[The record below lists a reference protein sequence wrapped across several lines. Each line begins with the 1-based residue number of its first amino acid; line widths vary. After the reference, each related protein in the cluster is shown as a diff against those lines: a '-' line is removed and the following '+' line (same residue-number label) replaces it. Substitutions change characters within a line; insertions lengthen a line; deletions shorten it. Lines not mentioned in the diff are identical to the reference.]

1 MAKVLIVEDS
11 SYMRA
16 TLKNH
21 LLEAGHEIVGE
32 LSNGNEVLKY
42 VQNVL
47 PEIIFLD
54 IILPGLIG
62 LDIIKIVKEKYPD
75 IKIIMVSVLEDL
87 SIQQEALQSGA
98 SAYVC
103 KPFSEMVL
111 AKAMSSLN

>member
-11 SYMRA
+11 SYLRA

-21 LLEAGHEIVGE
+21 LLQGGHEIVGE
-32 LSNGNEVLKY
+32 LVDGNEVLKFIQQL
-42 VQNVL
+42 V

-62 LDIIKIVKEKYPD
+62 LDIIKLVKDKFPE
-75 IKIIMVSVLEDL
+75 IKIIIISVLEDL
-87 SIQQEALQSGA
+87 SIQKEALQSGA

-103 KPFSEMVL
+103 KPFSESML
-111 AKAMSSLN
+111 TKAISSI